1 MHQELF
7 RFNAQLAEDIL
18 RGGLHN
24 PTTVAYFNV
33 IQELC
38 INITG
43 SVELTF
49 YPGFVRAS
57 RPKPERPITVAEAT
71 CGHLPQPDNALDS

>member
-24 PTTVAYFNV
+24 TMTVAYINV
-33 IQELC
+33 IRQLC
-38 INITG
+38 ANVTG

-49 YPGFVRAS
+49 YPGFARAS
-57 RPKPERPITVAEAT
+57 RPKPDRPVTV
-71 CGHLPQPDNALDS
+71 G